1 VTIERLLALQLLNLP
16 PMDVSLTDWRSIQLG
31 FSAWRQVT
39 ASLLLLG
46 TLSWSQSAGAA
57 TPDTAPPEL
66 IELLAQIDAAANRHD
81 LEAVMAYYSSEL
93 THSDGLTHDRLEQA
107 VAALWQ
113 RYPNASYQT
122 ELTNWEAT
130 DNGFVIETRTTIA
143 GREAIT
149 NHQLTL
155 NAAIASRQ
163 RIEGQT
169 IVEQTILGE
178 QSRLTSGNRP
188 PTVNVTLPATVS
200 PGSEFT
206 FDAVVQ
212 EPLGDRLLL
221 GTALEESVSAEA
233 YTSTPPIEF
242 ELLNAGGV
250 FKVGQAPEAG
260 DRWISAVLVRDDG
273 LTVVTQRLGI
283 SPSSDR

>member
-1 VTIERLLALQLLNLP
+1 MTIERLLALQLLNLP
-16 PMDVSLTDWRSIQLG
+16 PMDVSLTAWRSIQLG

-81 LEAVMAYYSSEL
+81 LEAVMAYYSLEL

>member
-1 VTIERLLALQLLNLP
+1 MTIERLLALQLLNLP
-16 PMDVSLTDWRSIQLG
+16 PMDVSLTAWRSIQLG

-283 SPSSDR
+283 SPSSER

>member
-1 VTIERLLALQLLNLP
+1 MTIERLLALQLLNLP
-16 PMDVSLTDWRSIQLG
+16 PMDVSLTAWRSIQLG

-169 IVEQTILGE
+169 IIEQTILGE

>member
-1 VTIERLLALQLLNLP
+1 MTIERLLALQLLNLP
-16 PMDVSLTDWRSIQLG
+16 PMDVSLTAWRSIQLG

>member
-1 VTIERLLALQLLNLP
+1 
-16 PMDVSLTDWRSIQLG
+16 MDVSLTAWRSIQLG

>member
-1 VTIERLLALQLLNLP
+1 MTIERLLALQLLNLP
-16 PMDVSLTDWRSIQLG
+16 PMDVSLTAWRSIQLG

-155 NAAIASRQ
+155 NATIASRQ

>member
-1 VTIERLLALQLLNLP
+1 MTIERLLALQLLNLP
-16 PMDVSLTDWRSIQLG
+16 PMDVSLTAWRSIQLG

-130 DNGFVIETRTTIA
+130 DNGFVIEPRTTIA

>member
-16 PMDVSLTDWRSIQLG
+16 PMDVSLTAWRSIQLG

-169 IVEQTILGE
+169 IIEQTILGE